1 MPNQAEPNSWNISP
15 IGFVRSGC
23 SVKFYA
29 PNQPDYD
36 SGQRNLIEL
45 NQDSRLEL
53 ALSDLEGFDRIWL
66 VSWFHKNST
75 WRPRVLPPR
84 GPANRRGVFATRSPH
99 RPNPIGL
106 TSVQLFAVQGRF
118 LEVGPLDL
126 IDGTPILDIKPYL
139 RTVDAYPESSLGWL
153 EEVEAAASQPA
164 QYTITISPQ
173 ASREIQWLQENFSI
187 DFTERAFHLLSH
199 DPHPHR
205 TRRILKI
212 ADNHFR
218 IACGAWR
225 MYFSLHDN
233 QVMILEIDKGYSN
246 ETLQTW
252 QSENIQDGEAQV
264 AFSTWKLANRA

>member
-1 MPNQAEPNSWNISP
+1 
-15 IGFVRSGC
+15 
-23 SVKFYA
+23 
-29 PNQPDYD
+29 
-36 SGQRNLIEL
+36 
-45 NQDSRLEL
+45 
-53 ALSDLEGFDRIWL
+53 
-66 VSWFHKNST
+66 
-75 WRPRVLPPR
+75 
-84 GPANRRGVFATRSPH
+84 
-99 RPNPIGL
+99 
-106 TSVQLFAVQGRF
+106 VQLFAVQGRF
-118 LEVGPLDL
+118 LEVGPLDR

-173 ASREIQWLQENFSI
+173 AAREIQWLQENFSI
-187 DFTERAFHLLSH
+187 DFTERAFHLLSQ

-225 MYFSLHDN
+225 MYFALHDN
-233 QVMILEIDKGYSN
+233 QVLILEIDKGYSN

-252 QSENIQDGEAQV
+252 QAENIQDGEAQV
-264 AFSTWKLANRA
+264 AFSAWKRASQT

>member
-15 IGFVRSGC
+15 IGFVRSGS

-29 PNQPDYD
+29 PNQPDYE

-126 IDGTPILDIKPYL
+126 IDGTSVPSTPTLKAVSDGWKKSKPQHPSPLNTPSPSLPRQLGKSNGSKKTFPLTSPNGHFTFCPTIPIP
-139 RTVDAYPESSLGWL
+139 TAQEESSKLL
-153 EEVEAAASQPA
+153 
-164 QYTITISPQ
+164 TIIFELLAEHGECT
-173 ASREIQWLQENFSI
+173 
-187 DFTERAFHLLSH
+187 FH
-199 DPHPHR
+199 
-205 TRRILKI
+205 
-212 ADNHFR
+212 
-218 IACGAWR
+218 
-225 MYFSLHDN
+225 
-233 QVMILEIDKGYSN
+233 
-246 ETLQTW
+246 
-252 QSENIQDGEAQV
+252 
-264 AFSTWKLANRA
+264 STTTKY